1 MRRRSRRAKILATL
15 GPASADRAAIAA
27 LYRAGADAFRLNFSH
42 GSHEQIQ
49 ALYDIIREVE
59 ESALHP
65 IAVVA
70 DLQGPKLRIGELA
83 NGTVSL
89 REGQTFRLDQG
100 HAKGDES
107 RAPLPHEAV
116 YGALNVGMDIL
127 LDDGRI
133 HLRVTA
139 CGEDFAETEVVTGG
153 ALSDHKGVNLP
164 GAVLPLK
171 ALTDK
176 DRRDLAFAV
185 NLGVDWLAL
194 SFVQRPEDVAEAR
207 MLAGPEVA
215 IMAKIEKPSA
225 VKRFDEILE
234 LADGIMVARGD
245 LGVELAPEAVPA
257 VQKQIVRAA
266 RDAGKPVVVAT
277 QMLESMIRAPA
288 PTRAEASDVA
298 TAVYDGG
305 DALMLSAET
314 AVGDYAVETVD
325 IMHRIIDR
333 VEHDPLHRQ
342 FLEAAHTLPTAT
354 AADAISAAA
363 HQVAQTIGATA
374 IATYTQSGATA
385 FRAARERPQMPILV
399 LTPRLN
405 MARRLALGW
414 GLRCIRGDDA
424 HDFDDMVERA
434 SRAAHFR
441 GYAEEGS
448 KLVIIAGVPFGT
460 PGATNLLHIAF
471 IPRFTDRRN
480 EQRPLTAGPDEAHDT
495 RDQVRVPEIER

>member
-1 MRRRSRRAKILATL
+1 MRRRRRRAKILATL

-207 MLAGPEVA
+207 MLAGPDVA

-314 AVGDYAVETVD
+314 AVGDYAAETVD
-325 IMHRIIDR
+325 MMHRIIDR

>member
-70 DLQGPKLRIGELA
+70 DLQGPKLRVGELA
-83 NGTVSL
+83 SGTVSL
-89 REGQTFRLDQG
+89 REGQAFRLDQG
-100 HAKGDES
+100 RAKGDES
-107 RAPLPHEAV
+107 RAPLPHKAV

-207 MLAGPEVA
+207 ILAGPDVA

-314 AVGDYAVETVD
+314 AVGDYAAETVD
-325 IMHRIIDR
+325 MMHRIIDR

-363 HQVAQTIGATA
+363 RQVAETLRASA
-374 IATYTQSGATA
+374 IVTYTGTGSTA
-385 FRAARERPQMPILV
+385 LRAARERPVVPILV
-399 LTPRLN
+399 LTPKLDT
-405 MARRLALGW
+405 ARRLAVVW
-414 GLRCIRGDDA
+414 GVHCVQTEDTTN
-424 HDFDDMVERA
+424 FTDMVERA
-434 SRAAHFR
+434 GR
-441 GYAEEGS
+441 
-448 KLVIIAGVPFGT
+448 IA
-460 PGATNLLHIAF
+460 L
-471 IPRFTDRRN
+471 R
-480 EQRPLTAGPDEAHDT
+480 
-495 RDQVRVPEIER
+495 